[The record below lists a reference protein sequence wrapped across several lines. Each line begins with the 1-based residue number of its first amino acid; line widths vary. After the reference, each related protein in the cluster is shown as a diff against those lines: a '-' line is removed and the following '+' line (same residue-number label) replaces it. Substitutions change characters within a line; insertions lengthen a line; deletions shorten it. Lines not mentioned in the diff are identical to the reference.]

1 MLQIVDQSACNHAPT
16 LFQNGAEPKEADC
29 IPVFS
34 SDLIYRIM
42 RKRNQSTKKPIW
54 KLHLMKYSPMFGRL
68 ANSTNSLTLNGSHN
82 FMSKSECWCNIC
94 IKPTL
99 ISYGRKLY
107 YCINERR
114 KKLPPNGLWIW
125 IIHYCRCRAW
135 DSNRTEIF
143 QLYFHLQYQSK
154 QQELETGRNWNWSKT
169 FRGNINAV
177 VSLSHLT
184 SLLQIDEV
192 AVNWAVFG
200 SEYCDVRQRWT
211 LTFSSGQRN
220 EIVKT

>member
-16 LFQNGAEPKEADC
+16 FLQNGAEPKEADC

-94 IKPTL
+94 IKLTL

-107 YCINERR
+107 YCITREERNCHR
-114 KKLPPNGLWIW
+114 MVYEYELYIIAAVGL
-125 IIHYCRCRAW
+125 
-135 DSNRTEIF
+135 EIRIVRRF
-143 QLYFHLQYQSK
+143 FNYIFI
-154 QQELETGRNWNWSKT
+154 
-169 FRGNINAV
+169 FNINQNNKNWRRAEIEIDQKHFEETSTRWS
-177 VSLSHLT
+177 VSHILHHYYKLMK
-184 SLLQIDEV
+184 LQ
-192 AVNWAVFG
+192 
-200 SEYCDVRQRWT
+200 
-211 LTFSSGQRN
+211 
-220 EIVKT
+220 